1 MPLTRR
7 DCSVTVEAAP
17 QTASRERFATPLFVA
32 TIVTGSFLLFLTQ
45 PMVGRMALPRLGG
58 APAVWN
64 SAMLVYQALL
74 LGGYAY
80 AHWLSRLRPR
90 LQAGI
95 HLAAFAVAALWL
107 PIGLRAVTP
116 PLDVTP
122 ILWVPWFLVSS
133 IGPLFFVI
141 SSQAPLMQ
149 RWFAMEGRRGE
160 PYALYAASNLGS
172 FAGLICYPLLVEPTL
187 SLQEQSALW
196 TGGYALLVLLIVG
209 CAFTMPGRSLETVP
223 VQRSPAPSRRRVLH
237 WTLLA
242 AVPSGLMLS
251 TTTHLTTD
259 IVAMPL
265 LWVLPLGL
273 YLLSFVIAFA
283 NRRGAAIFI
292 TQVAPLIILIGGGL
306 AFAEAGNRPLTAATL
321 GLSLLFVVAVT
332 LHAEMYRLRPAPDRL
347 TGFYLTMSVGG
358 MLGGAFC
365 AIVAP
370 VIFDWAY
377 EHPLLI
383 IAAAL
388 LIPQRHYVRRIERI
402 WEDPVWG
409 RRLTLF
415 LPVIVIL
422 LSLGGDRRFFSEVPP
437 RVALA
442 ATIAIAIISLFTIGR
457 RAVFAACL
465 AALMMSYG
473 GWSTLRTSFQDMRT
487 RSYFGIYTIGD
498 RSNGTAR
505 LLTHGTTVHGLQNTV
520 RGMEEEPTGYYTRG
534 SGVGRILA
542 SAELLFGPNARIGVV
557 GLGTG
562 TLACYARPGQSW
574 TFFEIDPAMVKI
586 ARDPK
591 RFSFISRCAPDAN
604 MVLGDARLSL
614 ARQPPH
620 SIDVLAVDAFSSDAV
635 PMHLLTR
642 EALDVYARAL
652 SPNGILVMHI
662 SNRYLDLE
670 PVLADGA
677 RRRGWEAASFDHARS
692 DRYLNDYP
700 SHWVAMTRN
709 RTTMEDLIA
718 ASGAPRGWKKV
729 RVRPGFSGWSDDHA
743 SILPLLENI
752 GFQ

>member
-1 MPLTRR
+1 MRR
-7 DCSVTVEAAP
+7 GFSVTAEAVD
-17 QTASRERFATPLFVA
+17 QGLGRERFAKPLFLA

-45 PMVGRMALPRLGG
+45 PMIGRMALPRLGG

-80 AHWLSRLRPR
+80 AHWLSRVRPR

-107 PIGLRAVTP
+107 PIGLRAITP
-116 PLDVTP
+116 PVDFTP
-122 ILWVPWFLVSS
+122 VLWVPWFLVSS

-149 RWFAMEGRRGE
+149 RWFAMETGRGD

-172 FAGLICYPLLVEPTL
+172 FAGLIAYPLLVEPTL
-187 SLQEQSALW
+187 RLHEQSVLW
-196 TGGYALLVLLIVG
+196 TGGFALLVLLVMG
-209 CAFTMPGRSLETVP
+209 CAFTMPSRSLEVVP
-223 VQRSPAPSRRRVLH
+223 ERTSPPPSLRRVLH
-237 WTLLA
+237 WIALA

-283 NRRGAAIFI
+283 NARGPAIFI
-292 TQVAPLIILIGGGL
+292 TQVAPLIILIAGGL
-306 AFAEAGNRPLTAATL
+306 AFAQSANRPLTAATL
-321 GLSLLFVVAVT
+321 GLSLLFTVAVS
-332 LHAEMYRLRPAPDRL
+332 LHSEMHRLRPGPDRL
-347 TGFYLTMSVGG
+347 TAFYLIMSIGG

-365 AIVAP
+365 AILAP

-388 LIPQRHYVRRIERI
+388 LLPQRSYLRRIERI
-402 WEDPVWG
+402 WQDPVWG
-409 RRLTLF
+409 PRLAMF
-415 LPVIVIL
+415 LPVLAIL
-422 LSLGGDRRFFSEVPP
+422 ASLAGDRRFFPQVPP
-437 RVALA
+437 NLAIAASIFVAL
-442 ATIAIAIISLFTIGR
+442 ISLFSIGR

-473 GWSTLRTSFQDMRT
+473 GWSTIRTSFEDLRS
-487 RSYFGIYTIGD
+487 RSYFGIYTIGTN
-498 RSNGTAR
+498 SNGSAR
-505 LLTHGTTVHGLQNTV
+505 MLMHGTTVHGLQNILP
-520 RGMEEEPTGYYTRG
+520 GMEEEPTGYYTRG
-534 SGVGRILA
+534 SGVGRVLS
-542 SAELLFGPNARIGVV
+542 SAEILFGPGAHIGVV

-562 TLACYARPGQSW
+562 TLACYSMPGQSW

-586 ARDPK
+586 ARNRS
-591 RFSFISRCAPDAN
+591 RFSFISRCTPDARI
-604 MVLGDARLSL
+604 VLGDARLSI

-620 SIDVLAVDAFSSDAV
+620 SFDIFAVDAFSSDAV

-652 SPNGILVMHI
+652 KPNGVLMMHI

-670 PVLADGA
+670 PVLAEGA
-677 RRRGWEAASFDHARS
+677 RRGGWEAASFDHEKS
-692 DRYLNDYP
+692 GRYLNDYP
-700 SHWVAMTRN
+700 SLWIAMTRN
-709 RTTMEDLIA
+709 RQTMEDLIA
-718 ASGAPRGWKKV
+718 ASGSPRAWKKL
-729 RVRPGFSGWSDDHA
+729 RTLDGFSGWTDDHA
-743 SILPLLENI
+743 SILPLLENV